1 MELNER
7 QVDAILFYKDKKEI
21 TGLDYSERYKITDRM
36 ARNDLADLVEKR
48 ILSKIGETKSV
59 KYVFISE

>member
-1 MELNER
+1 
-7 QVDAILFYKDKKEI
+7 LFYKDKKEI

-59 KYVFISE
+59 KYVLVSE